1 MGELDDNE
9 RTRTRLRRRGFLLA
23 SASSCVAGLTAA
35 AGCIGGTQGADS
47 SDPTGVVE
55 REGAAG
61 VTVSLRQPANVVKT
75 RNKLSD
81 ELGSSVPLEE
91 TNGSVR
97 PYLRDAVEG
106 NGTRAI
112 EADEIDDELLKAV
125 RDLDHVR
132 YAGGVYEVE
141 HRLPVHVVTGSVVED
156 EGSVDEDRTVQMSD
170 DVIRVVGEENRQVA
184 HMAMEVIE
192 TDGRRR
198 FVGTGEYTT
207 PSVGDGLE
215 GFLNRT
221 DYIGVPTGDNPTRSD
236 KYVELEVSHEDP
248 GEPYEIRARRLD
260 DENLFGV
267 EVTPVEELDDSF
279 ERIVRFAAGHPE
291 GYRSEELPDGY
302 EDILAPPDAGEEEMT
317 YYLVDD
323 EAHAPYLRQPDYG
336 DIPVELGVDV
346 SEGKSE
352 REKESE
358 VVELDLTVTNT
369 SDGKV
374 EVSSGAPPPFGV
386 LSADLVEN
394 PEADEAAKE
403 FGEKGVLW
411 SVAYDESEHVSVTER
426 GIMVNSIAVITEVE
440 AGGSESTTYEVGDG
454 FERGTHEVRESIT
467 VEGKGLLSGG
477 RKSYPYSLVVETEG

>member
-9 RTRTRLRRRGFLLA
+9 RTRTRLHRRGFLLA

-35 AGCIGGTQGADS
+35 TGCIGGTQGADS

-106 NGTRAI
+106 DGTRAI
-112 EADEIDDELLKAV
+112 EADEIDDELLRAV

-141 HRLPVHVVTGSVVED
+141 HRLPVHVVSGSVVED

-207 PSVGDGLE
+207 PSIGDGLE

-221 DYIGVPTGDNPTRSD
+221 DYIGVPTGDDPTRSD

-260 DENLFGV
+260 DKNLFGV
-267 EVTPVEELDDSF
+267 EVTPVEELDDSL

-291 GYRSEELPDGY
+291 GYRAETLPDGH
-302 EDILAPPDAGEEEMT
+302 EDVFAPPDAGEEEVT

-323 EAHAPYLRQPDYG
+323 EAHAAYLRQPNYG
-336 DIPVELGVDV
+336 DIPVELGIGV
-346 SEGKSE
+346 SVG
-352 REKESE
+352 ESKKGDAGE
-358 VVELDLTVTNT
+358 VVKLDLTVTNT
-369 SDGKV
+369 SGRKV
-374 EVSSGAPPPFGV
+374 EIESGAPGPFGV
-386 LSADLVEN
+386 LGAERVEN
-394 PEADEAAKE
+394 PDAERE
-403 FGEKGVLW
+403 FGEGEALW
-411 SVAYDESEHVSVTER
+411 SVAYGESEDVSVTER
-426 GIMVNSIAVITEVE
+426 GIMVNSIAVITELE
-440 AGGSESTTYEVGDG
+440 PGDSETTIYEVGEE
-454 FERGTHEVRESIT
+454 FESGTYEVRES
-467 VEGKGLLSGG
+467 VAVVRNGLMGST
-477 RKSYPYSLVVETEG
+477 RWSYPYTLVIDVGEG